1 MQEESSPLVTS
12 SSSTSNQH
20 AAADHEESS
29 SYNNNTSTPTLIEE
43 DYGVYK
49 KQRHP
54 IIVKFLQ
61 FKQFYQSEKLR
72 KVRRWI
78 AFVIG
83 AAMMIAAGTQYAF
96 SSISPSLKKRFDL
109 TQTEVNTIGTAANLG
124 TNFSFLFSLV
134 NDFLGARSCSFVSG
148 AFLFGSYFLMAL
160 TVSGAIPGAENYIA
174 LSAFM
179 FIMGNSSGGAYT
191 AAMTTSVKNFPERNR
206 GLVVGVLASFFGISS
221 AIYSGS
227 YQYIFQLQLQPYMIF
242 CAVLGGIVVL
252 ILGTVFLDGKSS
264 ADKNDAGKK
273 VSTANTIN
281 SSQQEATTT
290 SEEGKPIVV
299 DPSTGE
305 LPAEQTLES
314 TTMMEEDTQTYE
326 EDELREK
333 LQQLEIPNVNSLKM
347 LISLDFWLAFLVIFI
362 VVGSGITVINNL
374 GSLVL
379 AYGGYNGQ
387 QNMMVIVFSICNCL
401 GRLLFG
407 ILSDKLLSP
416 KRGITRITF
425 LSICI
430 VMMTVIQ
437 FLFAVMPLEGFYP
450 LIIFLGICYGGTYAL
465 TPTFNSERFG
475 AKYFGMNSTIQSMA
489 ASLGSYAFSTGLAGY
504 LYQVNIEKP
513 RTLTC
518 HGRPCYEAT
527 FYILSLL
534 GCVALIISLILHKRT
549 LWLYKTLYKRRHYAT
564 LLDRLISNNGKS
576 TTKNI

>member
-1 MQEESSPLVTS
+1 M
-12 SSSTSNQH
+12 
-20 AAADHEESS
+20 
-29 SYNNNTSTPTLIEE
+29 
-43 DYGVYK
+43 
-49 KQRHP
+49 
-54 IIVKFLQ
+54 
-61 FKQFYQSEKLR
+61 
-72 KVRRWI
+72 
-78 AFVIG
+78 
-83 AAMMIAAGTQYAF
+83 
-96 SSISPSLKKRFDL
+96 
-109 TQTEVNTIGTAANLG
+109 
-124 TNFSFLFSLV
+124 
-134 NDFLGARSCSFVSG
+134 
-148 AFLFGSYFLMAL
+148 
-160 TVSGAIPGAENYIA
+160 
-174 LSAFM
+174 
-179 FIMGNSSGGAYT
+179 
-191 AAMTTSVKNFPERNR
+191 
-206 GLVVGVLASFFGISS
+206 
-221 AIYSGS
+221 
-227 YQYIFQLQLQPYMIF
+227 
-242 CAVLGGIVVL
+242 
-252 ILGTVFLDGKSS
+252 
-264 ADKNDAGKK
+264 
-273 VSTANTIN
+273 
-281 SSQQEATTT
+281 
-290 SEEGKPIVV
+290 
-299 DPSTGE
+299 
-305 LPAEQTLES
+305 
-314 TTMMEEDTQTYE
+314 
-326 EDELREK
+326 
-333 LQQLEIPNVNSLKM
+333 
-347 LISLDFWLAFLVIFI
+347 
-362 VVGSGITVINNL
+362 
-374 GSLVL
+374 

-387 QNMMVIVFSICNCL
+387 QNMMVIVFSISNCL

-450 LIIFLGICYGGTYAL
+450 LIIFLGVSFTKFYNCKSNVNTNQFIQICLITFQICYGGTYAL